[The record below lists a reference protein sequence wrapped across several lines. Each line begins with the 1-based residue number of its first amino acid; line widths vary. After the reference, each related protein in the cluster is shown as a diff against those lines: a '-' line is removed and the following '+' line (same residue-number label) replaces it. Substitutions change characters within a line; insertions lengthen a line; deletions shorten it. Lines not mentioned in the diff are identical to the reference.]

1 MNRENLLLSFLK
13 LLGMVFL
20 VFIGFI
26 MLILLMMCVPQEKYH
41 YEYID
46 LDNNKGIAEVCSYKF
61 EETRAGGQG
70 SPVCTLYDGTIKQV
84 KEYKK
89 FYDGK
94 IAPIR
99 EKSGE

>member
-1 MNRENLLLSFLK
+1 
-13 LLGMVFL
+13 MVFL

-26 MLILLMMCVPQEKYH
+26 MLILLMMCVPQEKY
-41 YEYID
+41 
-46 LDNNKGIAEVCSYKF
+46 KGIAEVCSYKF